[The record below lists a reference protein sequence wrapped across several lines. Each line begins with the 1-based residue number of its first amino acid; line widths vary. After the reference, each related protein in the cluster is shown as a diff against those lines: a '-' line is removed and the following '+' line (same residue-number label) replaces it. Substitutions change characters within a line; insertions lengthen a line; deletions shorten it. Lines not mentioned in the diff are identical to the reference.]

1 MSKKEIII
9 TKKWQNFF
17 VKMWEKRLKCSAFSL
32 VPMRLILYLREQKII
47 INIFPKDVIIF
58 GKRKL
63 LNK

>member
-1 MSKKEIII
+1 MFKKEIII

-17 VKMWEKRLKCSAFSL
+17 VKMWEKRLNCSAFSL
-32 VPMRLILYLREQKII
+32 VPMRLILYLREWKTI
-47 INIFPKDVIIF
+47 INIFPEDVVIF